1 MEEIRHVKID
11 DLSKTQLETLK
22 DSPKSGGTMTLEQ
35 PHSGDLIYSLL
46 VDSEK
51 YHTRHMEKQYTNHQS
66 VGISQVSLSRQMGH
80 TTAIL
85 KLFKERANESLLIT
99 TVLNKFVRQ
108 QVPDDHWRRIFGSN
122 VHQEIMGKRWAYE
135 ANYIMIDFC
144 GIANSVRENVLS
156 LLRSGRFT
164 NLKHIFIVQ

>member
-1 MEEIRHVKID
+1 MEELGHIKID
-11 DLSKTQLETLK
+11 EVSKSQLETLR
-22 DSPKSGGTMTLEQ
+22 DSLKTGGIMTLEQ
-35 PHSGDLIYSLL
+35 PHSGELIYRLL
-46 VDSEK
+46 VDSERCHSHRMENQ
-51 YHTRHMEKQYTNHQS
+51 HTT
-66 VGISQVSLSRQMGH
+66 VGISQISLSRQMGH

-99 TVLNKFVRQ
+99 IVPNKFVRQ
-108 QVPDDHWRRIFGSN
+108 QVPDEHWRRIFGSN

-135 ANYIMIDFC
+135 ASYIMIDFC
-144 GIANSVRENVLS
+144 GISNSVRENVLS